1 MSGAC
6 ACGCKSVA
14 LTDEQ
19 KQILEALAKIQDPCG
34 TKEVVAATGLDAK
47 VISARITAMKKTG
60 LVGSPVRC
68 KYAITEE
75 GRSALK
81 C

>member
-1 MSGAC
+1 MSC
-6 ACGCKSVA
+6 ACGCKTEA
-14 LTDEQ
+14 LSEEQ
-19 KQILEALAKIQDPCG
+19 KQILEALAKMENPCG
-34 TKEVVAATGLDAK
+34 TKDVVAATGLESKA
-47 VISARITAMKKTG
+47 VSSRITEMKKKG